1 MPTSNPYSCGHL
13 VKDPA
18 MFFGREVELKRLQTC
33 LTNMQSASIV
43 GMSRIGKSSLLY
55 QLARNLPD
63 KMGQN
68 YVPVYVNLQDPRY
81 QSAAGFLKSVVMG
94 LSERMGGILAV
105 DSVRDMSSFFDTIDG
120 LGRINAR
127 PVLCLDKFEEFV
139 QRPKEFSS
147 DFLEALRALCGQA
160 KLAMVTAS
168 RESLSDLVR
177 PDGQGSPF
185 ANIFHRVDLGLLE
198 SDAAQAL
205 RREPFE
211 RQGIRL
217 SHADD
222 ELVQELGGRHPFFLQ
237 MACYYLYEAL
247 GQSQDN
253 RADVVRESFGLE
265 AESHFERLWNDLSA
279 GEKAALDAVIG
290 RAGRTDET
298 ERVLKHLERRGV
310 VEKADGGWTVFN
322 VAFASYVKQLPVSPD
337 LLPSVVTPVLLP
349 QEPEEPE
356 VVYIRPPIGPGGKRP
371 IGPRL
376 TAVQKLLLFAGVAT
390 VVITIAALISTRL
403 SEQQVPPMLIIA
415 AVILLFALVG
425 VGKLKGRDLL
435 QWFSDV
441 LGKLFRPGSS

>member
-1 MPTSNPYSCGHL
+1 MSASNPYSCGHL

-18 MFFGREVELKRLQTC
+18 MFFGREGELKRLQTC

-55 QLARNLPD
+55 QLVRNLPD

-68 YVPVYVNLQDPRY
+68 YVPVYVDLQDPRY
-81 QSAAGFLKSVVMG
+81 QSPAGFLKSVVMG

-177 PDGQGSPF
+177 SDGQGSPF
-185 ANIFHRVDLGLLE
+185 ANIFQRVDLGLLE
-198 SDAAQAL
+198 PDAAQAL
-205 RREPFE
+205 RREPLE

-217 SHADD
+217 SQTDD

-237 MACYYLYEAL
+237 MACHYMYEAL
-247 GQSQDN
+247 GQSQDS

-279 GEKAALDAVIG
+279 GEKATLDAVTG
-290 RAGRTDET
+290 RAARTDET

-310 VEKADGGWTVFN
+310 VEKADGDWAAFST
-322 VAFASYVKQLPVSPD
+322 AFASYVKQLPVSPG
-337 LLPSVVTPVLLP
+337 LLPIVPTPILP
-349 QEPEEPE
+349 PRTSE
-356 VVYIRPPIGPGGKRP
+356 VIDITPTPGSGGRRIRRSS
-371 IGPRL
+371 L
-376 TAVQKLLLFAGVAT
+376 TTAQKLLLFGGVGSA
-390 VVITIAALISTRL
+390 ITIVAALICSL
-403 SEQQVPPMLIIA
+403 VPGDKIPYVLVVA
-415 AVILLFALVG
+415 AAILLFALVG
-425 VGKLKGRDLL
+425 VDKLTGRDLL
-435 QWFSDV
+435 QWFSNV
-441 LGKLFRPGSS
+441 LGKLFRPGGS